1 LAIISFDFL
10 FFGLCRL
17 FAGGVVIGMFEGGNN
32 CNICRK
38 EVEGKDRFFGL
49 SLSGRT
55 YTFCKKCFE
64 DKKEDVQRMLHD

>member
-1 LAIISFDFL
+1 
-10 FFGLCRL
+10 
-17 FAGGVVIGMFEGGNN
+17 MFEGGNN